1 MADTAVITTVLQKAE
16 KVKFTK
22 KGMIIL
28 QNSVFSYTHTC
39 THAHTHTHTH
49 THAHTHTHTHTNTH
63 TLANY
68 GRGPEYIDLRN
79 LVQYI
84 L

>member
-28 QNSVFSYTHTC
+28 QNSVLSHTHTC
-39 THAHTHTHTH
+39 TQARTHTRTHTH
-49 THAHTHTHTHTNTH
+49 TH

-68 GRGPEYIDLRN
+68 GRGPEFIDLRN
-79 LVQYI
+79 LVEYI

>member
-28 QNSVFSYTHTC
+28 QNSVLSHTHTC
-39 THAHTHTHTH
+39 TQARTHTR
-49 THAHTHTHTHTNTH
+49 TH

-79 LVQYI
+79 LVEYTS
-84 L
+84 